1 MFPGDGGAKSLV
13 FFTQV
18 LATPNMRSRLI
29 PLQGLKADAKYK
41 VYQVNLDQEEL
52 MTDLGKVYS
61 GAVLM
66 NAGLIVMRP
75 WGDFQSR
82 IFYLEEV

>member
-1 MFPGDGGAKSLV
+1 
-13 FFTQV
+13 
-18 LATPNMRSRLI
+18 
-29 PLQGLKADAKYK
+29 YK